1 MAATLATIITSPADV
16 IKTRMQVNPTEHPT
30 LRKAIARVVQERGP
44 LGFFSGTS
52 LRISRKAASAAIGWT
67 VYEGLLIF
75 LRDRKGQPQ
84 TGAL

>member
-1 MAATLATIITSPADV
+1 
-16 IKTRMQVNPTEHPT
+16 MQVNPSEHPT
-30 LRKAIARVVQERGP
+30 LRKAVVRVAQVRSLACIQDHSLTYHTLQERGL